1 MSFIPRWI
9 ESAVGDFAKS
19 SGLGGILFNGPA
31 AVFRFDNGIT
41 LRIEYSA
48 KALAVALDVSSPETS
63 EAARCILAAADPF
76 RNPGFSLRSGML
88 ANPSRAVLAAV
99 LAPSDISSGE
109 IDRVFRI
116 LWSLME
122 NLRRRIEI

>member
-1 MSFIPRWI
+1 MNYLPRWI

-19 SGLGGILFNGPA
+19 AGLGGIFFNGPA

-41 LRIEYSA
+41 LRIEYST
-48 KALAVALDVSSPETS
+48 KALVVALDVLSPETS
-63 EAARCILAAADPF
+63 EAAQYILAAADPF
-76 RNPGFSLRSGML
+76 RSPGFSLRSGML

-99 LAPSDISSGE
+99 LAPSEISSGE

-122 NLRRRIEI
+122 NLRRRIER

>member
-19 SGLGGILFNGPA
+19 AGLGGIFFNGPA

-48 KALAVALDVSSPETS
+48 KVLVVALDVLSPETS
-63 EAARCILAAADPF
+63 QAAQCILAAADPF
-76 RNPGFSLRSGML
+76 RGPGFSLRSGML

-99 LAPSDISSGE
+99 LSPSDISSGE
-109 IDRVFRI
+109 IDMVFRI
-116 LWSLME
+116 LWSIME
-122 NLRRRIEI
+122 NLRRRIER